1 MLPRLSKLRK
11 KGDDWLADRIYSG
24 VPAGLFGKQ
33 TIEVGHMSGLSNVL
47 HWLSENDITAVS
59 GLAEHI
65 LDIAKQ
71 RNKVLSD
78 KELINIVNGYS
89 NH

>member
-1 MLPRLSKLRK
+1 
-11 KGDDWLADRIYSG
+11 
-24 VPAGLFGKQ
+24 
-33 TIEVGHMSGLSNVL
+33 MSGLSNVL